1 MLGLSWS
8 ERWLWPAFHA
18 TSLSER
24 LMGGSRRVIQSRIM
38 LTRRRAHREIV
49 IGQLTAGETV
59 TVHASQALRPSWVG
73 SDDKRLL
80 SFCVRTDD

>member
-1 MLGLSWS
+1 
-8 ERWLWPAFHA
+8 
-18 TSLSER
+18 
-24 LMGGSRRVIQSRIM
+24 M